1 LKKSDD
7 EFPYENEDIMFRRKK
22 HTTESIV
29 AAIRTGGAEGSQAI
43 DYLYAQYRD
52 NFIRFVHLRNGEKE
66 DALDVFQ
73 DTVIVL
79 VNNIE
84 CGAFKGESNIKTYLF
99 SIGKK
104 LWYKKFNK
112 KIREG
117 KALKEMAVD
126 YEVPTSDPWLGTLN
140 DERGHFV
147 KSVVGRLK
155 ESHQK
160 ILLLWMQGHDMKEI
174 ATQMGLKNA
183 QVARNY
189 KSRAMK
195 ELNML
200 LQENEPLRTYLF
212 K

>member
-1 LKKSDD
+1 
-7 EFPYENEDIMFRRKK
+7 MFRRKK
-22 HTTESIV
+22 YTTQSIV
-29 AAIRTGGAEGSQAI
+29 EAIRAGGEDASKAI
-43 DYLYAQYRD
+43 DYLYDQYRD
-52 NFIRFVHLRNGEKE
+52 NFIRFVHLRNGDKE

-73 DTVIVL
+73 DTVIIL

-84 CGAFKGESNIKTYLF
+84 RGIFKGQSNIKTYLF

-112 KIREG
+112 KVREG
-117 KALKEMAVD
+117 EAIKEMTAE
-126 YEVPTSDPWLGTLN
+126 YEIPTTDPWLGTLN

-147 KSVVGRLK
+147 KSIVGRLK
-155 ESHQK
+155 ENHQK
-160 ILLLWMQGHDMKEI
+160 ILMLWMQGHDMKEI
-174 ATQMGLKNA
+174 AAQMGLKNA